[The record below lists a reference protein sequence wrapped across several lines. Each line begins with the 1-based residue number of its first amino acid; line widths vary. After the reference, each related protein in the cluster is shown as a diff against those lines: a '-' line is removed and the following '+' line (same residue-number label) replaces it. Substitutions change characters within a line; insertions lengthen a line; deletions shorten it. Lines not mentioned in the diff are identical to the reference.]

1 MNSPGRFVAA
11 HLVKVFFAY
20 LVLHYDFDEL
30 KAKPGGL
37 WVSDHYFP
45 KTVTLTCR
53 RREQD
58 RDLEGKS
65 GELNLATVKEKA
77 A

>member
-20 LVLHYDFDEL
+20 LVLNYDFDEL

-53 RREQD
+53 RRDQID
-58 RDLEGKS
+58 DLT
-65 GELNLATVKEKA
+65 GELGKQDLATGKEKA
-77 A
+77 V

>member
-20 LVLHYDFDEL
+20 LVLNYDFDEL
-30 KAKPGGL
+30 KAKPEGL

-53 RREQD
+53 RRGEESDMRGALGEQSIP
-58 RDLEGKS
+58 G
-65 GELNLATVKEKA
+65 KEKA